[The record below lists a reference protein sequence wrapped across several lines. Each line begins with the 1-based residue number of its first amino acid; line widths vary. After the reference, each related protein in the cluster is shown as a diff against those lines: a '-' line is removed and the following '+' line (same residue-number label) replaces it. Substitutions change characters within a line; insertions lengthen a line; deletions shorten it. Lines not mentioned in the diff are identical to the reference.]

1 MNRRCKELLALCVL
15 TSLVLWN
22 KVGGDPKYYVNSPV
36 CQMPAVNPFTWD
48 TMSDFERKEM
58 RQCHNDSDMVTSE
71 FDFETHQYRLHIH
84 EHLARPILKTKGH
97 ATMKCE
103 YREILRDTTAKKPDD
118 NYKQLGIRPIRNHQF
133 VSKNINFMTT
143 NCYVKDAHNHR
154 QVLQRD
160 AISFIQDRLTKK
172 KVKDFEK
179 KQSSD
184 PKQPSVFIMG
194 LDSTSR
200 INLRRAMPRVLK
212 FVSQP
217 GWFEMQGYNKVG
229 DNTFPNLLAIL
240 TGDSEEG
247 VKDFCDVKKPGC
259 LDTLNFIWKRFKKAN
274 YTTAFAED
282 CESISTFNY
291 LKPGFVRQ
299 PTDFYLRPLLFAI
312 EKQFKVTKDYG
323 YPYCVGRHLSFS
335 YVWDFG
341 QQFIDRFLGRT
352 PLFGFIWSNS
362 FTHDYYEGAT
372 ALEDLFLKYLK
383 SFEESDLFRQS
394 IVILMSDHGYRYNTL
409 RTASTG
415 YFEERMPMMFIHLP
429 PWFRR
434 KYPHL
439 AENLKTNRNRLS
451 SNFDVYMTLLHLL
464 QLDAKSMADFPDNLR
479 ARQCKSCQSL
489 FFELPFN
496 RTCHMAG
503 IAEKWCCCQPT
514 KTVTNLP
521 FAKIITQTIVKRMN
535 EHLISHNLSQI
546 CHDFTYKSVEKA
558 DRKTILSTGVKPSDK
573 DEHIY
578 TIVFKTLPKNPLFEA
593 TVLWNNRTQ
602 KLLPMKVEDL
612 SRLSSYKN
620 DANCINEKIAKKYC
634 ICKDSLNITSED

>member
-1 MNRRCKELLALCVL
+1 
-15 TSLVLWN
+15 
-22 KVGGDPKYYVNSPV
+22 
-36 CQMPAVNPFTWD
+36 MPAVNPFTWD